1 MRILLA
7 ILSTCVGLMLGSPTA
22 WAQASDAPVPIGS
35 DLCKTCHVPYEGHK
49 VNVYHS
55 DCVACHTP
63 QERHLVEGGRGTVSL
78 PAAANCLTCHQSSDH
93 KRMNWDFSPHRQAR
107 LDCRDCHGLH
117 SPKVKEVNVGMWKSD
132 RHSQLCMNCHKD
144 VAARMTMPSHHPV
157 REGGLSCVH
166 CHDPHSGRET
176 RLAGK
181 NEQCTRCHQNVQGPK
196 VFEHPPVVEDCTICH
211 NPHGS
216 PNRRLLQLAQPM
228 QCLQCHSLAPTHGGN
243 APRGAQLRGCTN
255 CHAAVHGSHSSPSLK
270 Y

>member
-1 MRILLA
+1 M
-7 ILSTCVGLMLGSPTA
+7 S
-22 WAQASDAPVPIGS
+22 
-35 DLCKTCHVPYEGHK
+35 
-49 VNVYHS
+49 
-55 DCVACHTP
+55 
-63 QERHLVEGGRGTVSL
+63 
-78 PAAANCLTCHQSSDH
+78 
-93 KRMNWDFSPHRQAR
+93 
-107 LDCRDCHGLH
+107 
-117 SPKVKEVNVGMWKSD
+117 
-132 RHSQLCMNCHKD
+132 CHKD
-144 VAARMTMPSHHPV
+144 VAARLTMPSHHPV

-166 CHDPHSGRET
+166 CHDPHSGRKT
-176 RLAGK
+176 HLAGK